1 MEAFVL
7 LIACFIFILICPF
20 IDFALGYIIGLIIK
34 ITFGGTFIAGLK
46 LLGIN
51 ISADSIPLLCG
62 TLSLVGSF
70 FKSTN
75 PNNKNQKLEKELN
88 DYLEKK

>member
-7 LIACFIFILICPF
+7 LIAAILIILICPF

-34 ITFGGTFIAGLK
+34 ITFGGAFIAGLK

-62 TLSLVGSF
+62 TLYLIGSF
-70 FKSTN
+70 FRSTN
-75 PNNKNQKLEKELN
+75 SNNKNPKLEKKLN